1 MYFVVWHLLILV
13 VLELIV
19 KYDKYSIVQKVQD
32 MKLLK
37 KVLYI
42 VVVVVVVVH
51 LNNHH
56 HHQLYL
62 DYKLVDF
69 YYYHLYLFVYNLNK
83 LFHYLQLVLLWL
95 LVVYRNHILI
105 DRYMHLHH
113 NVVVD
118 QLNYHEILMVEHLS
132 YY

>member
-32 MKLLK
+32 VKLLK

-42 VVVVVVVVH
+42 VVDVH

-69 YYYHLYLFVYNLNK
+69 YYYHLYLFVYKLNK

>member
-42 VVVVVVVVH
+42 VLVVVH

-56 HHQLYL
+56 YHQLYL

-83 LFHYLQLVLLWL
+83 LFHDLQLVLLWL